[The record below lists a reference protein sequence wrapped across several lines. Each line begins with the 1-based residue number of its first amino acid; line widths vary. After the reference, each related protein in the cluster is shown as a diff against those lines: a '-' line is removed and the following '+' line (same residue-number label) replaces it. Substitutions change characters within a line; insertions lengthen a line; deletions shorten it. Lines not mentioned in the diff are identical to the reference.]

1 MPSGIDSSYGRILFR
16 SFGAGY
22 DLLKRYMRLLLIGLA
37 VTLAVVPTPTTWIEA
52 VYSREAYLVFQNL
65 LTPISNLTGI
75 ALFDVLLV
83 AAAVGLLWWW
93 GRVLWYVAAGGR
105 WRAVWQI
112 SFNTIALAAGVY
124 LVFLLVWGLNYR
136 REPLTTKLDYE
147 PQRVS
152 SKALTVLAHEAVER
166 LNSLHLRTHAQPWPD
181 FGELP
186 VRLGLA
192 FEQIQQDLGARRTA
206 VTGLPK
212 QTLLTP
218 YFKRA
223 GVDGMINP
231 FSLEVLVNSTVL
243 TFERPFVVA
252 HEWAHLAGYAN
263 ESEANFVGWLTC
275 LSGDAASRYSAWVFL
290 FPHLLRHLDPDQQAQ
305 LWEEMDMGPMTDFR
319 AVSERISQTVPIV
332 RINANRVYDRYLR
345 ANRVDEGIAS
355 YGAVVDLVLGSTIG
369 EAALADS
376 RRRK

>member
-1 MPSGIDSSYGRILFR
+1 
-16 SFGAGY
+16 
-22 DLLKRYMRLLLIGLA
+22 MRLLLIGLA
-37 VTLAVVPTPTTWIEA
+37 ATLAVVPTPTAWVEA
-52 VYSREAYLVFQNL
+52 VYSRQVYLVSQNL
-65 LTPISNLTGI
+65 LTPISSLTGI
-75 ALFDVLLV
+75 AVFDVFFV
-83 AAAVGLLWWW
+83 AVVVGLPWWW
-93 GRVLWYVAAGGR
+93 VRALRRAPPGGR
-105 WRAVWQI
+105 WRAVGRMGL
-112 SFNTIALAAGVY
+112 NTVSLAAGSY

-152 SKALTVLAHEAVER
+152 SQALSVLAEEAVGR
-166 LNSLHLRTHAQPWPD
+166 LNALHLWAHARPWPD
-181 FGELP
+181 FVELP
-186 VRLGLA
+186 ARLGPA
-192 FEQIQQDLGARRTA
+192 FEQVQKDLGARRTA

-212 QTLLTP
+212 PTLLTP

-263 ESEANFVGWLTC
+263 ESEASFVGWLTC

-290 FPHLLRHLDPDQQAQ
+290 FPHLVRHLGPDRQTQ
-305 LWEEMDMGPMTDFR
+305 LWEEMDAGPTADFR
-319 AVSERISQTVPIV
+319 AVSERASQTVPVV

-369 EAALADS
+369 EGAVADS
-376 RRRK
+376 RLRR